1 MNRSKLGWLPSVA
14 LIAFVSFGLTGCKT
28 SSWAQLPGM
37 GWLSSDEQPEASYYT
52 ENSRPANDYASQQV
66 DYSERYNANTAQP
79 TNQYYGGQQFES
91 TGNDNNNYLG
101 QSPGLATQNG
111 YPQQQQVAQQPQQ
124 FTNQNQY
131 GAQQLQPSQTTQF
144 QPQQQVGQT
153 GVGQAGSG
161 QFQSG
166 QGSYERGFYGNQQQV
181 AQQAQ
186 PKEYNYQPTNT
197 TAQGQYDTGEFQAQG
212 TFQPAQG
219 GAAAYTAQNPQPGAG
234 TQYGGTFQPTTQ
246 TQQAP
251 VEPYRP
257 GSTSGV
263 SGTTG
268 GNYYAPSTGGQFTT
282 P

>member
-79 TNQYYGGQQFES
+79 TNQYYGGQQFDS

-111 YPQQQQVAQQPQQ
+111 YAQQQQVTQQPQQ
-124 FTNQNQY
+124 FANQNQY
-131 GAQQLQPSQTTQF
+131 GAQQLQPSQATQF
-144 QPQQQVGQT
+144 QPQQQVGQS

-161 QFQSG
+161 QFQNG
-166 QGSYERGFYGNQQQV
+166 QGSYDRGFYGNQQQV

-186 PKEYNYQPTNT
+186 PKEYNFQPTNT
-197 TAQGQYDTGEFQAQG
+197 TAQGQYNTGEFQAQG

-251 VEPYRP
+251 MEPYRP

>member
-37 GWLSSDEQPEASYYT
+37 GWLSSDEEPEASYYT

-66 DYSERYNANTAQP
+66 DYSERYNHNSAQP

-101 QSPGLATQNG
+101 HNPQSG
-111 YPQQQQVAQQPQQ
+111 YGQQQQVTQQQPHQ
-124 FTNQNQY
+124 FTNPNQY
-131 GAQQLQPSQTTQF
+131 GAQQLQTAQPTQV
-144 QPQQQVGQT
+144 QPQQQVGQ
-153 GVGQAGSG
+153 GG
-161 QFQSG
+161 
-166 QGSYERGFYGNQQQV
+166 YDRGFYGNQQQV
-181 AQQAQ
+181 VQQNQ
-186 PKEYNYQPTNT
+186 PQDYNYQPATPANT
-197 TAQGQYDTGEFQAQG
+197 QGQFNTGDFQQRG
-212 TFQPAQG
+212 SFQPAQG
-219 GAAAYTAQNPQPGAG
+219 GAAAYTAQNPQAG
-234 TQYGGTFQPTTQ
+234 TQYDGTFQPTTQ

-251 VEPYRP
+251 TEPYRP

-263 SGTTG
+263 GGTSS
-268 GNYYAPSTGGQFTT
+268 GNYYSPNTGGQFST

>member
-66 DYSERYNANTAQP
+66 DYSERYNANSAQP
-79 TNQYYGGQQFES
+79 TNQYYGNQQFES
-91 TGNDNNNYLG
+91 TGNNNNNYLG

-111 YPQQQQVAQQPQQ
+111 YAQQPQMAQQPQQ
-124 FTNQNQY
+124 FANQNQY

-144 QPQQQVGQT
+144 QPQRQVGQT
-153 GVGQAGSG
+153 GVGQTGG
-161 QFQSG
+161 NQFQNA
-166 QGSYERGFYGNQQQV
+166 QGSYDRGFYGNQQQV
-181 AQQAQ
+181 AQQGQ
-186 PKEYNYQPTNT
+186 PKEYNFQPTNT
-197 TAQGQYDTGEFQAQG
+197 TAQGQYDTGQFQAQG
-212 TFQPAQG
+212 TFQPTQG
-219 GAAAYTAQNPQPGAG
+219 GAAAYTAQNPQPNAG

-251 VEPYRP
+251 MEPYRP

-263 SGTTG
+263 SETTG
-268 GNYYAPSTGGQFTT
+268 GNYYVPSTGGQFTT